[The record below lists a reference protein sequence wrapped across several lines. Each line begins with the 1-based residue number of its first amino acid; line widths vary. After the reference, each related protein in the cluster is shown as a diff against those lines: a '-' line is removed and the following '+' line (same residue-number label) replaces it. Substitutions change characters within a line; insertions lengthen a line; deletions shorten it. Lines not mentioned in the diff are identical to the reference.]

1 MAYESNLAGLMIDL
15 SYLSNLQIAEALG
28 HYNDHIGI
36 YSNSWGPR
44 GNGRIVEGPDLL
56 TTVTLKNGA
65 EKVLRVSKGYESDPQ
80 SISPWCILLL

>member
-1 MAYESNLAGLMIDL
+1 MAYESNLAGLKIDL

-44 GNGRIVEGPDLL
+44 DNGRTVEGPDLL
-56 TTVTLKNGA
+56 TTMTLKNGA
-65 EKVLRVSKGYESDPQ
+65 EKVLRVSYQGLVETF
-80 SISPWCILLL
+80 WHL